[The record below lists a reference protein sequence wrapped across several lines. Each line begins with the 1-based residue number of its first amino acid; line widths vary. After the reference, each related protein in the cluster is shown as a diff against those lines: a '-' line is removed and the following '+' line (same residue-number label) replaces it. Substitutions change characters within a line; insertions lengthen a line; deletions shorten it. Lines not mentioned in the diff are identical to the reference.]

1 MKITIDEIKHVADL
15 ARLTFSEEELQSFSK
30 QLNDILTYV
39 DKLGELDTAGVEPT
53 FHAIELDTPY
63 KPDEVHQVITKEE
76 SLSNAPER
84 EEDFFV
90 VPRVI

>member
-15 ARLTFSEEELQSFSK
+15 ARLTFSEEELQSFFK

-63 KPDEVHQVITKEE
+63 KSDEVHQVITKEE